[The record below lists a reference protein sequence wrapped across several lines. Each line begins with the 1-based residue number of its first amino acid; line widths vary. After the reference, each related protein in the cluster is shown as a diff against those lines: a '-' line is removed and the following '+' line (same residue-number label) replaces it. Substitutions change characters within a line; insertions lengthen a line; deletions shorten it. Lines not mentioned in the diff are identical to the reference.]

1 MNIPDPSA
9 TDNLRE
15 LKESFAPV
23 KITSAVVTQ
32 TSFLNFEQML
42 LRASQNYFC
51 LPAVP
56 SEFKLLTMSQV
67 P

>member
-1 MNIPDPSA
+1 MNISDPSA
-9 TDNLRE
+9 TNNLRE
-15 LKESFAPV
+15 FTESFAPV

-32 TSFLNFEQML
+32 ASFLNFEQIL

-56 SEFKLLTMSQV
+56 SEFKLLQ
-67 P
+67 